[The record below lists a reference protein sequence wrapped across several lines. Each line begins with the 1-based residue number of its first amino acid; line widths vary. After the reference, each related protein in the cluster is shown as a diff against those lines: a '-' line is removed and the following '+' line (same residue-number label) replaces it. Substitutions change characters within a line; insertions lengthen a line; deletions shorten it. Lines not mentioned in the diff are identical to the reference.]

1 MANVQAIRLRI
12 RGNELGEAVSSLT
25 NALTAA
31 RQWVL
36 RSARSAWCTLNG
48 GHYKVLH
55 TEPTR
60 MALKCVACG
69 HTTPGWEVGG
79 ARLVPRYPG
88 IPDRLRMVKANRSA

>member
-1 MANVQAIRLRI
+1 MANAQVIH
-12 RGNELGEAVSSLT
+12 GNELGAAATTISAAVTHVSER
-25 NALTAA
+25 AW
-31 RQWVL
+31 RHV
-36 RSARSAWCTLNG
+36 RSAWCTLTG

-79 ARLVPRYPG
+79 LRLATRYSPRQEP
-88 IPDRLRMVKANRSA
+88 LRASPRRIA